1 MATLLLVVIYISFI
15 GLGIPDSLF
24 GAAWPAIYGEFSLPI
39 SFGSFVTVTISC
51 CTVVSSVLSSRV
63 IGRFGTNKVSAV
75 STALTALGLFGF
87 SCAGSFPWLI
97 LCAIPLGLG
106 AGAIDTALNNY
117 VALHYSATHMSF
129 LHCFYGVGVSLSPYI
144 LSLVISGPAGWRGG
158 YRVALCIQLCI
169 TALMFLTLPVW
180 AKAHGKESGG
190 GEGRRLRSFAH
201 PGGAAHPRWKGM
213 CLLFITSVG
222 IDTTCGTW
230 GSTFL
235 VEYKHMAADQAAGM
249 VTFYYIGMALGR
261 FLSGVLASR
270 LHSWKI
276 IRLGQWGAGRGGG
289 GAVAARPGHGLRSG
303 IVFGGIGQRPA
314 VPQLQLPYP
323 GELRPPALPVRH
335 GGADGLLLCG
345 LHGHPYPLRGAG
357 PADHRGAAA
366 PLPAGVLCGDGPGHL
381 EGKAHFACALL
392 KEKRQLPGISGGCL
406 F

>member
-190 GEGRRLRSFAH
+190 GEDVVSEALPIREVLRI
-201 PGGAAHPRWKGM
+201 PGVKGM

-222 IDTTCGTW
+222 IETTCGTW

-276 IRLGQWGAGRGGG
+276 IRLGQWVLGA
-289 GAVAARPGHGLRSG
+289 AVVVLLLPAPAPVSAVGLFLVGLGNGPLFPNFNYLTPESFGPQRSQSVMGVQMAFSYVGSMG
-303 IVFGGIGQRPA
+303 IPTLFGVLA
-314 VPQLQLPYP
+314 QLTT
-323 GELRPPALPVRH
+323 V
-335 GGADGLLLCG
+335 GLL
-345 LHGHPYPLRGAG
+345 PLY
-357 PADHRGAAA
+357 
-366 PLPAGVLCGDGPGHL
+366 LLVFFVVMVLATW
-381 EGKAHFACALL
+381 KV
-392 KEKRQLPGISGGCL
+392 KRILRVRS
-406 F
+406 